1 VRRSFKF
8 LILFLAVLA
17 LSIISLNL
25 WRVRRPQGKKL
36 VPPPEVKGKTQ
47 PSFKVEH
54 LPEAKEI
61 YFEDLSGKNYKLSN
75 FKGNVII
82 LDFQSIHCPA
92 CRYEQEFL
100 KYFYEKIKGE
110 PRIKLILLFINS
122 KEEDVR
128 EFVKAKN
135 LDLPIYIDPYGLS
148 AMKYRIFA
156 LPTSFIINKDFK
168 VIRKFIGAQ
177 DWSSDEITSLLKKL
191 INE

>member
-1 VRRSFKF
+1 
-8 LILFLAVLA
+8 LFLAVLA

-25 WRVRRPQGKKL
+25 WRVRRPQEKKL
-36 VPPPEVKGKTQ
+36 LPPPEVKGRIQ

-61 YFEDLSGKNYKLSN
+61 YFEDLNGKSYKLSN

-122 KEEDVR
+122 KEDDVR
-128 EFVKAKN
+128 KFVKARDLN
-135 LDLPIYIDPYGLS
+135 LPVYIDPYGLS

-168 VIRKFIGAQ
+168 ITHRLIGAQ
-177 DWSSDEITSLLKKL
+177 DWSSDEITSFLKKL
-191 INE
+191 ANE